1 MAKLTEALI
10 PVIVLNWNSEEDT
23 LECLN
28 SIKISST
35 NGFVPVIVDNGS
47 APESLDY
54 LKYKCGLIFNNI
66 IYIGLREI
74 LTDDASL
81 LLNDIYKN
89 TVNTLIFIE
98 NGKNLGFAR
107 GNNIGIKF
115 AELLNADWVMLLNN
129 DTIVTK
135 DTFSK
140 LIKFKNNNPSIKAIS
155 PQIRYY
161 HQSNKVWNCGGLL
174 TYFGSRKYNYANVDY
189 WELPTKDYDIIT
201 FTTGCAL
208 LFNFKQTG
216 TLSENYFF
224 GEEDYEFSLRINSM
238 GIQMVCL
245 YDSIVFHKVSS
256 TINKRSTLIGTI
268 YLYYISRLINTR
280 HYYSKLRWQITR
292 LLAYMYIPFLLVK
305 NGLNPSKSISL
316 LLRINAYVRK
326 NEKINKTEFEDS
338 LQIK

>member
-161 HQSNKVWNCGGLL
+161 HQSNKVWNC
-174 TYFGSRKYNYANVDY
+174 
-189 WELPTKDYDIIT
+189 
-201 FTTGCAL
+201 
-208 LFNFKQTG
+208 
-216 TLSENYFF
+216 
-224 GEEDYEFSLRINSM
+224 EDY
-238 GIQMVCL
+238 
-245 YDSIVFHKVSS
+245 
-256 TINKRSTLIGTI
+256 
-268 YLYYISRLINTR
+268 
-280 HYYSKLRWQITR
+280 
-292 LLAYMYIPFLLVK
+292 
-305 NGLNPSKSISL
+305 
-316 LLRINAYVRK
+316 
-326 NEKINKTEFEDS
+326 
-338 LQIK
+338 